1 MTKVDWFTLS
11 TRRVCLPC
19 SNSRTK
25 RNPTPDFLDN
35 SICVRL
41 YCLRIAFTCL
51 DGMFA
56 L

>member
-1 MTKVDWFTLS
+1 MTKVDFKVVTYSSLGK
-11 TRRVCLPC
+11 
-19 SNSRTK
+19 NSRTK